1 MKLEELKCDLSIVKI
16 NDIKDFDFS
25 KEFYFVAKTD
35 DEISLVA
42 KTEDAP
48 EIAYK
53 REDGYKA
60 LRVVGELD
68 FNLIGILADI
78 TGTLA
83 ESGIPVFAV
92 STFNTDY
99 ILVKKEYF
107 EKAASALKRRAYD
120 IDEKE

>member
-1 MKLEELKCDLSIVKI
+1 MRLEKLKYDLSIVKI

-35 DEISLVA
+35 EEISIVA

-107 EKAASALKRRAYD
+107 EKAVSALKRRAYD
-120 IDEKE
+120 IDGKE

>member
-1 MKLEELKCDLSIVKI
+1 MRLEKLKYDLSIVKVS
-16 NDIKDFDFS
+16 DIKDFDFS

-35 DEISLVA
+35 EEISIVA
-42 KTEDAP
+42 KTKDVP
-48 EIAYK
+48 DAYK

-68 FNLIGILADI
+68 FNLIGILAEI

-83 ESGIPVFAV
+83 ENGIPVFAM

-99 ILVKKEYF
+99 ILIKKEFF
-107 EKAASALKRRAYD
+107 EKAVSALKRRAYD
-120 IDEKE
+120 IDGKE